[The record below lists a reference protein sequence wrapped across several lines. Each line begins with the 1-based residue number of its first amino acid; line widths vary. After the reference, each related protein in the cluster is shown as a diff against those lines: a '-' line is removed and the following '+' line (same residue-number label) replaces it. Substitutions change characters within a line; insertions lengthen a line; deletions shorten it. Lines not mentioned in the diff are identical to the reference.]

1 MTNNQS
7 AIQQIAIGNLLIDLQ
22 NPRYDPRTNQREAI
36 MSIANDQGMKLA
48 NLAEDIVEKG
58 LNPSELPIVTQA
70 EGGNNTFIVLEGN
83 RRITALKLLAS
94 PSLVTGLGLPENIAK
109 KYKALQD
116 KTRGTIP
123 NIIECAVLSREE
135 ASHWIY
141 IRHTGE
147 NEGIGVVTWDG
158 IQTHRFRGA
167 SPAFQ
172 AIELVKSSDY
182 LDEATKK
189 KLPKISITNIERVL
203 GTPEARKHLGVDVKD
218 RQLILRM
225 PEEEAIARLSIIV
238 TDVANKRITV
248 SDIETREDR
257 VNYAQ
262 DVASRPLPKL
272 ISGTEATTTGKST
285 DSVSGKD
292 SSTKSIAPDRKTI
305 IPKRFKLSIVQPRI
319 NRIYHELQK
328 LNSEQFVNCCAVMF
342 RVFVELS
349 LDDFAQRHNISL
361 RVTQN
366 SKPSAIGSKPTS
378 KEMTLREKLSII
390 TNFLETNGS
399 CNKAELKGVRALIA
413 NRDHVLSVDSL
424 NAYVHNKD
432 YSPTPMDLRITW
444 DNLQVFIERLW
455 TI

>member
-1 MTNNQS
+1 MTNNQPS
-7 AIQQIAIGNLLIDLQ
+7 IQQIAIENLLIDLQ

-36 MSIANDQGMKLA
+36 MSIANDQGVKLA

-58 LNPSELPIVTQA
+58 LNPSELPIVTP
-70 EGGNNTFIVLEGN
+70 EDGGNNAFIVLEGN

-94 PSLVTGLGLPENIAK
+94 PSLVTGIGIPENISK
-109 KYKALQD
+109 RYKALQD
-116 KTRGTIP
+116 KTKGNIP
-123 NIIECAVLSREE
+123 KVIECAVLSREE

-147 NEGIGVVTWDG
+147 NEGVGVVTWDG
-158 IQTHRFRGA
+158 LQTHRFRGA

-189 KLPKISITNIERVL
+189 KLPKISITNIERIL

-218 RQLILRM
+218 RQLILRA
-225 PEEEAIARLSIIV
+225 PEEEAIARLSIVV

-262 DVASRPLPKL
+262 EVAARPLPKPV
-272 ISGTEATTTGKST
+272 SGIAATTTAKST
-285 DSVSGKD
+285 GSG
-292 SSTKSIAPDRKTI
+292 SGPATSTKRISPDRRTI
-305 IPKRFKLSIVQPRI
+305 IPKRFKLAIVQPRI

-349 LDDFAQRHNISL
+349 LDDFAKRHKISL
-361 RVTQN
+361 RVTPKP
-366 SKPSAIGSKPTS
+366 KPSAIGSTPPS
-378 KEMTLREKLSII
+378 REMTLREKLSTIA
-390 TNFLETNGS
+390 NYLETNS
-399 CNKAELKGVRALIA
+399 LCNKAELKGVRALVS

-432 YSPTPMDLRITW
+432 YSPTPIDLKTTW

-455 TI
+455 TT